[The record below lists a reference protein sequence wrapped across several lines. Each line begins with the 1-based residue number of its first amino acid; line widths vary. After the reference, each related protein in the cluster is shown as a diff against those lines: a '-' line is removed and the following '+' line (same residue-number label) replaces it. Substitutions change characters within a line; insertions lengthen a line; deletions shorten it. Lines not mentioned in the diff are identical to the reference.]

1 MAEQYHEAPPLP
13 RVPTVIGSSSVP
25 TSEQNQS
32 ELPPAVPV
40 NLPAPPKFPSLSDV
54 NLVNAQQAAENVG
67 FTQQTTSETTYSET
81 STIPGP
87 ATPVS
92 KVVIEEDQDPLVM
105 RDDISTAIQRD
116 SVTPGSGVKKAL
128 EAGAGH
134 WTFEDQKD
142 LDKLLKEGKRVYV
155 PPDVDAYD
163 LPISRDTQFVPVPP
177 TTGEASPTDSY
188 DSRSLPQRI
197 AMWNQVIA
205 REGMEETSETKNV
218 YFVSGAGNV
227 EQTRGIEHA
236 HGSENKE
243 EERGD
248 TIASRDVTGRSAE
261 VAAMANSSKKS
272 EVPTSTKINGSAVA
286 AAAPGFLTVE
296 VISRRNRNEHNT
308 SIASSDPA
316 LVDKNTNK
324 MTSTDTQNAV
334 IDEPLLVDSS
344 ANISVTDDY
353 GLKGGHAS
361 TVHDA
366 AFLDADTLVTC
377 GADGKVIIWDM
388 PSRSVSME
396 FIPYQGEAVT
406 MIYPM
411 IDDDSTIDTYTVM
424 TLSESRLLRV
434 WLVED
439 SHAVVLHS
447 AQITPSDKELFMSL
461 PVISPE
467 IRAHAAAAIAT
478 AKTAP
483 GNTESTTKPTQSVQ
497 STNSQDDPNLKTS
510 LETEPSPATPSAET
524 QDPPA
529 SPKDSDKKERK
540 FSLTKVLSFGRRGNK
555 EPVAS

>member
-13 RVPTVIGSSSVP
+13 RVPTVIGSSPVP
-25 TSEQNQS
+25 SSEQDTSQN
-32 ELPPAVPV
+32 PPAVPG

-67 FTQQTTSETTYSET
+67 FTQQSTIETTYSET
-81 STIPGP
+81 STIAGP

-92 KVVIEEDQDPLVM
+92 QIVTEQDQDPLVM

-155 PPDVDAYD
+155 PPDVDAFD

-205 REGMEETSETKNV
+205 REGMEETNETKDV
-218 YFVSGAGNV
+218 YFVSGVSDAEHTTREAG
-227 EQTRGIEHA
+227 A
-236 HGSENKE
+236 MKE
-243 EERGD
+243 ERNN
-248 TIASRDVTGRSAE
+248 TIASRDVTGKSSE
-261 VAAMANSSKKS
+261 AAAIANSSKKS
-272 EVPTSTKINGSAVA
+272 QVPTSSKINGSAASA
-286 AAAPGFLTVE
+286 ATSFLTVE
-296 VISRRNRNEHNT
+296 VISKRNRNEHNISTT
-308 SIASSDPA
+308 SDDPA

-324 MTSTDTQNAV
+324 MISAITENAV

-361 TVHDA
+361 RVHDA

-388 PSRSVSME
+388 PSRCVAME
-396 FIPYQGEAVT
+396 FIPYQGEPVT

-411 IDDDSTIDTYTVM
+411 IDDDSAIDTYTVM

-434 WLVED
+434 WLIED

-447 AQITPSDKELFMSL
+447 TQITPSDKELFMSV

-467 IRAHAAAAIAT
+467 IRTHAAAAIAA
-478 AKTAP
+478 AKTAS
-483 GNTESTTKPTQSVQ
+483 GNTESTTQVTQSTQ
-497 STNSQDDPNLKTS
+497 FTSTPQDDPNLKTS
-510 LETEPSPATPSAET
+510 SDTQPSAAVPSQET
-524 QDPPA
+524 QDEPS
-529 SPKDSDKKERK
+529 SPKESDKKERR